1 MVYYIVFMFILHHLL
16 QELIW
21 EQHVEMPTCSLG
33 KTMHNKWQQQPCSKM
48 LCLYEATMDDM
59 ICGVM
64 QITNY
69 HSWIKGGSLGKRP
82 NHASLKLKV
91 ATHTGDPNHLVE
103 IYEVLPRGRGSQ
115 YKDVCIWGVRMF
127 GSTKRNLDLPPRFE
141 YDSHC
146 PNKVNCS
153 ILVLTQDPLG
163 THWGVSITLWECGLP
178 HQERVGV
185 LVS

>member
-115 YKDVCIWGVRMF
+115 YKDVCI
-127 GSTKRNLDLPPRFE
+127 
-141 YDSHC
+141 
-146 PNKVNCS
+146 
-153 ILVLTQDPLG
+153 
-163 THWGVSITLWECGLP
+163 
-178 HQERVGV
+178 
-185 LVS
+185 